1 MFNYL
6 FIIHVSLHIC
16 PGVSNL
22 PWYNPFCNAHLEW
35 LSVFPLS
42 WSRTTSVRGSVL
54 LAGSCWSDILG
65 VLVRIGLL
73 EKQSNIWGDTVHP
86 GCLQVGPERRAGGE
100 LHASDSWISTAV
112 LWKSSVLH
120 ILHILLMYGYFMPI
134 LLSASP
140 RSLDKRR
147 CVGADE
153 LCPGGLCGLRTD
165 SGLLT
170 CVTSLRGWIPSPMPP
185 RSVGLLFFTSCL
197 FPPCCQ
203 QSSGTH

>member
-6 FIIHVSLHIC
+6 FILHVSLHIH
-16 PGVSNL
+16 PGLSNL

-35 LSVFPLS
+35 LSVFPPS
-42 WSRTTSVRGSVL
+42 WSSATSVHGSAL
-54 LAGSCWSDILG
+54 LAGSCWSDFLG
-65 VLVRIGLL
+65 GMVGTGLL

-86 GCLQVGPERRAGGE
+86 GCIQVRPDWRAGGE

-120 ILHILLMYGYFMPI
+120 FLHILLTCGYFIPI
-134 LLSASP
+134 LLSAFP
-140 RSLDKRR
+140 RALDKHR

-165 SGLLT
+165 SRLLA
-170 CVTSLRGWIPSPMPP
+170 CVTGLRGWIPFSNA
-185 RSVGLLFFTSCL
+185 SLLCGSSL
-197 FPPCCQ
+197 FHLLSADQ
-203 QSSGTH
+203 QDALAEA